1 MAFPQRFLD
10 ELIDRSDIVDLVS
23 SYVALTKKGGNY
35 FGLCPFHN
43 EKTGSFSVAPDKQIF
58 YCFGC
63 HKGGGALQFVMEI
76 ENLAFP
82 DAVRFLAKRANMEVP
97 EDDTGR
103 EESRRRQRV
112 LALNRDAARW
122 FYQNLSRPEGA
133 AVAAYLEKRK
143 ITPKT
148 ATNFGL
154 GASLDSWDAL
164 LAAMTEKGYTKTDL
178 LAAGLVVS
186 NQKGR
191 VYDKFRNRL
200 MFPVIDV
207 RGDVVAFGGRVL
219 DKSEPKY
226 MNTTETIVY
235 SKRRNLYG
243 INLAKKTKRPNFIL
257 CEGNIDVITL
267 HQAGFDNAVASM
279 GTALTTEQTKILS
292 RYTKELVLCFD
303 NDTAG
308 QMATQKN
315 IEMLKDSE
323 FAVRVLQLPRRL
335 SEGEYVKQDVDDFIK
350 FQGAAAFEAVLN
362 GSANQMDFRMD
373 AVAAKY
379 DLSDPEQKI
388 AYGGEISQLIA
399 SLSNAVERE
408 IYAGR
413 AAETAGIS
421 RTAMITEVERARGK
435 QRGRERR
442 TLQRENLNAAA
453 LRQPRDRTIRY
464 GDLRSAMAE
473 EGVIRLLLLDGALS
487 DQCRRLEP
495 EDFSSGFLGRMY
507 RLLREAWDGG
517 HPMTAAALLA
527 RCTAEETSH
536 LSRLIGIYPAFCR
549 SRKLLPT
556 RTRRWRTTYRL
567 YCAPQRSGGGS
578 RLRTPCRRLWRNLER
593 TKRKRVTE
601 ESGNDEKKGRA
612 DYGSGPHRG

>member
-10 ELIDRSDIVDLVS
+10 ELIDRSDIVDVVS
-23 SYVALTKKGGNY
+23 SYVALSRKGGNY

-43 EKTGSFSVAPDKQIF
+43 EKTGSFSVAPDKQIY

-63 HKGGGALQFVMEI
+63 HHGGGVIHFIMEI
-76 ENLAFP
+76 ENLDFP
-82 DAVRFLAKRANMEVP
+82 DAVRFLAKRANMDVP
-97 EDDTGR
+97 EDNTGL

-112 LALNRDAARW
+112 LAVNRDAARW
-122 FYQNLSRPEGA
+122 FYSNLSRPEGA

-143 ITPKT
+143 ISRKT
-148 ATNFGL
+148 AMDFGL
-154 GASLDSWDAL
+154 GASPDSWDAL
-164 LAAMTEKGYTKTDL
+164 LTAMGEKGYTKADL
-178 LAAGLVVS
+178 LAAGLAVS

-191 VYDKFRNRL
+191 IYDKFRNRL

-207 RGDVVAFGGRVL
+207 KGDVVAFGGRVL

-226 MNTTETIVY
+226 MNTTETMVY

-308 QMATQKN
+308 QLATQKN

-323 FAVRVLQLPRRL
+323 FTVRVLQLPRRL
-335 SEGEYVKQDVDDFIK
+335 VDGEYVKQDVDDFIK
-350 FQGAAAFEAVLN
+350 FQGAAAFEAILS
-362 GSANQMDFRMD
+362 GSAKQLDYRME

-379 DLSDPEQKI
+379 DLSDPDQKI
-388 AYGGEISQLIA
+388 AYGSEVSALIA

-408 IYAGR
+408 VYAGR

-421 RTAMITEVERARGK
+421 RTALLTEVERARRKK
-435 QRGRERR
+435 QGQERR
-442 TLQRENLNAAA
+442 TLQRENLNTAA

-464 GDLRSAMAE
+464 TDLRSAMAE
-473 EGVIRLLLLDGALS
+473 EGVIRLLLLDGTLADKCRELS
-487 DQCRRLEP
+487 QEA
-495 EDFSSGFLGRMY
+495 FSSPFLGRIY
-507 RLLREAWDGG
+507 RTLTEAWDEGQAL
-517 HPMTAAALLA
+517 TAASLA
-527 RCTAEETSH
+527 AHCTPEEMGH
-536 LSRLIGIYPAFCR
+536 LSGVLQRPESIANADRALEDYIQVIRR
-549 SRKLLPT
+549 SAEKRQGEEPDD
-556 RTRRWRTTYRL
+556 
-567 YCAPQRSGGGS
+567 P
-578 RLRTPCRRLWRNLER
+578 LRAAVEKN
-593 TKRKRVTE
+593 KADKK
-601 ESGNDEKKGRA
+601 KKGN
-612 DYGSGPHRG
+612 GGKHS

>member
-1 MAFPQRFLD
+1 MQTLVAFPQRFLD
-10 ELIDRSDIVDLVS
+10 ELVDRSDIVDVVS
-23 SYVALTKKGGNY
+23 SYVSLSKKGGNY

-43 EKTGSFSVAPDKQIF
+43 EKTGSFSVAPDKQIY

-63 HKGGGALQFVMEI
+63 HHGGGVIQFVMEI
-76 ENLAFP
+76 ENLDFP
-82 DAVRFLAKRANMEVP
+82 NAVRFLAKRANMEVP
-97 EDDTGR
+97 EDNTGL

-112 LALNRDAARW
+112 LAVNRDAARW
-122 FYQNLSRPEGA
+122 FYSNLSRPEGA
-133 AVAAYLEKRK
+133 AVAAYLERRK
-143 ITPKT
+143 ISRKT
-148 ATNFGL
+148 AMNFGL
-154 GASLDSWDAL
+154 GASLDQWDAL
-164 LAAMTEKGYTKTDL
+164 LNAMLEKGYTKADL

-191 VYDKFRNRL
+191 IYDKFRNRL

-207 RGDVVAFGGRVL
+207 KGDVVAFGGRVL

-303 NDTAG
+303 NDNAG
-308 QMATQKN
+308 QLATQKN
-315 IEMLKDSE
+315 IELLKDSE
-323 FAVRVLQLPRRL
+323 FNVRILQLPRRL
-335 SEGEYVKQDVDDFIK
+335 ADGEYVKQDVDDFIK
-350 FQGAAAFEAVLN
+350 FQGAVAFEAILN
-362 GSANQMDFRMD
+362 GSANQMDYRME
-373 AVAAKY
+373 AVASKY

-388 AYGGEISQLIA
+388 AYGGEVSALIA

-408 IYAGR
+408 VYAGR

-421 RTAMITEVERARGK
+421 RTAMLTEVERARRKKGS
-435 QRGRERR
+435 QERR

-464 GDLRSAMAE
+464 TDLRSAMAE
-473 EGVIRLLLLDGALS
+473 EGVVCLLLLDGALA
-487 DQCRRLEP
+487 DKCRDLPAEA
-495 EDFSSGFLGRMY
+495 FSSPFLGKLFA
-507 RLLREAWDGG
+507 LLTEAWSEGRT
-517 HPMTAAALLA
+517 MTAASLSAH
-527 RCTAEETSH
+527 CTPEEMSH
-536 LSRLIGIYPAFCR
+536 LSAILQRPESLANAERALEDYIQVILR
-549 SRKLLPT
+549 SAEKRQGERPGDPLLAAVEK
-556 RTRRWRTTYRL
+556 YK
-567 YCAPQRSGGGS
+567 Q
-578 RLRTPCRRLWRNLER
+578 
-593 TKRKRVTE
+593 
-601 ESGNDEKKGRA
+601 KKGN
-612 DYGSGPHRG
+612 GGKQS

>member
-10 ELIDRSDIVDLVS
+10 ELIDRSDIVDVVS
-23 SYVALTKKGGNY
+23 SYVALSRKGGNY

-43 EKTGSFSVAPDKQIF
+43 EKTGSFSVAPDKQIY

-63 HKGGGALQFVMEI
+63 HHGGGVIHFIMEI
-76 ENLAFP
+76 ENLDFP
-82 DAVRFLAKRANMEVP
+82 DAVRFLAKRANMDVP
-97 EDDTGR
+97 EDNTGL

-112 LALNRDAARW
+112 LAVNRDAARW
-122 FYQNLSRPEGA
+122 FYSNLSRPEGA

-143 ITPKT
+143 ISRKT
-148 ATNFGL
+148 AMDFGL
-154 GASLDSWDAL
+154 GASPDSWDAL
-164 LAAMTEKGYTKTDL
+164 LTAMGEKGYTKADL
-178 LAAGLVVS
+178 LAAGLAVS

-191 VYDKFRNRL
+191 IYDKFRNRL

-207 RGDVVAFGGRVL
+207 KGDVVAFGGRVL

-226 MNTTETIVY
+226 MNTTETMVY

-308 QMATQKN
+308 QLATQKN
-315 IEMLKDSE
+315 IELLKDSE
-323 FAVRVLQLPRRL
+323 FTVRVLQLPRRL
-335 SEGEYVKQDVDDFIK
+335 VDGEYVKQDVDDFIK
-350 FQGAAAFEAVLN
+350 FQGAAAFEAILS
-362 GSANQMDFRMD
+362 GSAKQLDYRME

-379 DLSDPEQKI
+379 DLSDPDQKI
-388 AYGGEISQLIA
+388 AYGSEVSALIA

-408 IYAGR
+408 VYAGR

-421 RTAMITEVERARGK
+421 RTAMLTEVERVRRKK
-435 QRGRERR
+435 QGQERR
-442 TLQRENLNAAA
+442 TLQRENLNTAA

-464 GDLRSAMAE
+464 TDLRSAMAE
-473 EGVIRLLLLDGALS
+473 EGVIRLLLLDGTLADKCRELS
-487 DQCRRLEP
+487 QEA
-495 EDFSSGFLGRMY
+495 FSSPFLGRIY
-507 RLLREAWDGG
+507 RTLTEAWDEGQAL
-517 HPMTAAALLA
+517 TAASLA
-527 RCTAEETSH
+527 AHCTPEEMGH
-536 LSRLIGIYPAFCR
+536 LSGVLQRPESIANADRALEDYIQVIRR
-549 SRKLLPT
+549 SAEKRQGEEPDD
-556 RTRRWRTTYRL
+556 
-567 YCAPQRSGGGS
+567 P
-578 RLRTPCRRLWRNLER
+578 LRAAVEKN
-593 TKRKRVTE
+593 KADKK
-601 ESGNDEKKGRA
+601 KKGN
-612 DYGSGPHRG
+612 GGKHS

>member
-10 ELIDRSDIVDLVS
+10 ELIDRSDIVDVVS
-23 SYVALTKKGGNY
+23 SYVALSRKGGNY

-43 EKTGSFSVAPDKQIF
+43 EKTGSFSVAPDKQIY

-63 HKGGGALQFVMEI
+63 HHGGGVIHFIMEI
-76 ENLAFP
+76 ENLDFP
-82 DAVRFLAKRANMEVP
+82 DAVRFLAKRANMDVP
-97 EDDTGR
+97 EDNTGL

-112 LALNRDAARW
+112 LAVNRDAARW
-122 FYQNLSRPEGA
+122 FYSNLSRPEGA

-143 ITPKT
+143 ISRKT
-148 ATNFGL
+148 AMDFGL
-154 GASLDSWDAL
+154 GASPDSWDAL
-164 LAAMTEKGYTKTDL
+164 LTAMGEKGYTKADL
-178 LAAGLVVS
+178 LAAGLAVS

-191 VYDKFRNRL
+191 IYDKFRNRL

-207 RGDVVAFGGRVL
+207 KGDVVAFGGRVL

-226 MNTTETIVY
+226 MNTTETMVY

-308 QMATQKN
+308 QLATQKN
-315 IEMLKDSE
+315 IELLKDSE
-323 FAVRVLQLPRRL
+323 FTVRVLQLPRRL
-335 SEGEYVKQDVDDFIK
+335 VDGEYVKQDVDDFIK
-350 FQGAAAFEAVLN
+350 FQGAAAFEAILS
-362 GSANQMDFRMD
+362 GSAKQLDYRME

-379 DLSDPEQKI
+379 DLSDPDQKI
-388 AYGGEISQLIA
+388 AYGSEVSALIA

-408 IYAGR
+408 VYAGR

-421 RTAMITEVERARGK
+421 RTAMLTEVERARRKK
-435 QRGRERR
+435 QGQERR
-442 TLQRENLNAAA
+442 TLQRENLNTAA

-464 GDLRSAMAE
+464 TDLRSAMAE
-473 EGVIRLLLLDGALS
+473 EGVIRLLLLDGTLADKCRELS
-487 DQCRRLEP
+487 QEA
-495 EDFSSGFLGRMY
+495 FSSPFLGRIY
-507 RLLREAWDGG
+507 RTLTEAWDEGQAL
-517 HPMTAAALLA
+517 TAASLA
-527 RCTAEETSH
+527 AHCTPEEMGH
-536 LSRLIGIYPAFCR
+536 LSGVLQRPESIANADRALEDYIQVIRR
-549 SRKLLPT
+549 SAEKRQGEEPDD
-556 RTRRWRTTYRL
+556 
-567 YCAPQRSGGGS
+567 P
-578 RLRTPCRRLWRNLER
+578 LRAAVEKN
-593 TKRKRVTE
+593 KADKK
-601 ESGNDEKKGRA
+601 KKGN
-612 DYGSGPHRG
+612 GGKHS

>member
-10 ELIDRSDIVDLVS
+10 ELIDRSDIVDVVS
-23 SYVALTKKGGNY
+23 SYVALNRKGGNY

-43 EKTGSFSVAPDKQIF
+43 EKTGSFSVAPDKQIY

-63 HKGGGALQFVMEI
+63 HHGGGVIHFIMEI
-76 ENLAFP
+76 ENLDFP
-82 DAVRFLAKRANMEVP
+82 DAVRFLAKRANMDVP
-97 EDDTGR
+97 EDSAGL

-112 LALNRDAARW
+112 LAVNRDAARW
-122 FYQNLSRPEGA
+122 FYSNLSRPEGA

-143 ITPKT
+143 ISRKT
-148 ATNFGL
+148 AMDFGL
-154 GASLDSWDAL
+154 GASPDSWDAL
-164 LAAMTEKGYTKTDL
+164 LTAMGEKGYTKADL
-178 LAAGLVVS
+178 LAAGLAVS

-191 VYDKFRNRL
+191 IYDKFRNRL

-207 RGDVVAFGGRVL
+207 KGDVVAFGGRVL

-226 MNTTETIVY
+226 MNTTETMVY

-308 QMATQKN
+308 QLATQKN

-323 FAVRVLQLPRRL
+323 FTVRVLQLPRRVVD
-335 SEGEYVKQDVDDFIK
+335 GEYVKQDVDDFIK
-350 FQGAAAFEAVLN
+350 FQGAAAFEAILS
-362 GSANQMDFRMD
+362 GSAKQLDYRME

-379 DLSDPEQKI
+379 DLSDPDQKI
-388 AYGGEISQLIA
+388 AYGSEVSALIA

-408 IYAGR
+408 VYAGR

-421 RTAMITEVERARGK
+421 RTAMLTEVERARRKK
-435 QRGRERR
+435 QGQERR
-442 TLQRENLNAAA
+442 TLQRENLNTAA

-464 GDLRSAMAE
+464 TDLRSAMAE
-473 EGVIRLLLLDGALS
+473 EGVIRLLLLDGTLADKCRELS
-487 DQCRRLEP
+487 QEA
-495 EDFSSGFLGRMY
+495 FSSPFLGRIY
-507 RLLREAWDGG
+507 RTLTEAWDEGQAL
-517 HPMTAAALLA
+517 TAASLA
-527 RCTAEETSH
+527 AHCTPEEMGH
-536 LSRLIGIYPAFCR
+536 LSGVLQRPESIANADRALEDYIQVIRR
-549 SRKLLPT
+549 SAEKRQGEEPDD
-556 RTRRWRTTYRL
+556 
-567 YCAPQRSGGGS
+567 P
-578 RLRTPCRRLWRNLER
+578 LRAAVEKN
-593 TKRKRVTE
+593 KADKK
-601 ESGNDEKKGRA
+601 KKGN
-612 DYGSGPHRG
+612 GGKHS

>member
-10 ELIDRSDIVDLVS
+10 ELIDRSDIVDVVS
-23 SYVALTKKGGNY
+23 SYVALSRKGGNY

-43 EKTGSFSVAPDKQIF
+43 EKTGSFSVAPDKQIY

-63 HKGGGALQFVMEI
+63 HHGGGVIHFIMEI
-76 ENLAFP
+76 ENLDFP
-82 DAVRFLAKRANMEVP
+82 DAVRFLAKRANMDVP
-97 EDDTGR
+97 EDNTGL

-112 LALNRDAARW
+112 LAVNRDAARW
-122 FYQNLSRPEGA
+122 FYSNLSRPEGA

-143 ITPKT
+143 ISRKT
-148 ATNFGL
+148 AMDFGL
-154 GASLDSWDAL
+154 GASPDSWDAL
-164 LAAMTEKGYTKTDL
+164 LTAMGEKGYTKADL
-178 LAAGLVVS
+178 LAAGLAVS

-191 VYDKFRNRL
+191 IYDKFRNRL

-207 RGDVVAFGGRVL
+207 KGDVVAFGGRVL

-226 MNTTETIVY
+226 MNTTETMVY

-308 QMATQKN
+308 QLATQKN
-315 IEMLKDSE
+315 IELLKDSE
-323 FAVRVLQLPRRL
+323 FTVRVLQLPRRL
-335 SEGEYVKQDVDDFIK
+335 VDGEYVKQDVDDFIK
-350 FQGAAAFEAVLN
+350 IQGAAAFEAILS
-362 GSANQMDFRMD
+362 GSAKQLDYRME

-379 DLSDPEQKI
+379 DLSDPDQKI
-388 AYGGEISQLIA
+388 AYGSEVSALIA

-408 IYAGR
+408 VYAGR

-421 RTAMITEVERARGK
+421 RTAMLTEVERARRKK
-435 QRGRERR
+435 QGQERR
-442 TLQRENLNAAA
+442 TLQRENLNTAA

-464 GDLRSAMAE
+464 TDLRSAMAE
-473 EGVIRLLLLDGALS
+473 EGVIRLLLLDGTLADKCRELS
-487 DQCRRLEP
+487 QEA
-495 EDFSSGFLGRMY
+495 FSSPFLGRIY
-507 RLLREAWDGG
+507 RTLTEAWDEGQAL
-517 HPMTAAALLA
+517 TAASLA
-527 RCTAEETSH
+527 AHCTPEEMSH
-536 LSRLIGIYPAFCR
+536 LSGVLQKPESIANADRALEDYIQVIRHSAEKRQGEEPDD
-549 SRKLLPT
+549 P
-556 RTRRWRTTYRL
+556 
-567 YCAPQRSGGGS
+567 
-578 RLRTPCRRLWRNLER
+578 LRAAVEKN
-593 TKRKRVTE
+593 KADKK
-601 ESGNDEKKGRA
+601 KKGN
-612 DYGSGPHRG
+612 GGKHS

>member
-10 ELIDRSDIVDLVS
+10 ELIDRSDIVDVVS
-23 SYVALTKKGGNY
+23 SYVALSRKGSSY

-43 EKTGSFSVAPDKQIF
+43 EKTGSFSVAPDKQIY

-63 HKGGGALQFVMEI
+63 HHGGGVIHFIMEI
-76 ENLAFP
+76 ENLDFP

-97 EDDTGR
+97 EDSAGL

-112 LALNRDAARW
+112 LAVNRDAARW

-143 ITPKT
+143 ISRKT
-148 ATNFGL
+148 AMDFGL

-164 LAAMTEKGYTKTDL
+164 LTAMGEKGYTKADL

-191 VYDKFRNRL
+191 IYDKFRNRL

-207 RGDVVAFGGRVL
+207 KGDVVAFGGRVL

-308 QMATQKN
+308 QLATQKN
-315 IEMLKDSE
+315 IELLKDSE
-323 FAVRVLQLPRRL
+323 FNVRILQLPRRL
-335 SEGEYVKQDVDDFIK
+335 VDGEYIKQDVDDFIK
-350 FQGAAAFEAVLN
+350 FQGAAAFEAILN
-362 GSANQMDFRMD
+362 GSANQMDYRME

-388 AYGGEISQLIA
+388 AYGGEISALIA

-408 IYAGR
+408 VYAGR

-421 RTAMITEVERARGK
+421 RTAMLTEVERARKK
-435 QRGRERR
+435 QRGQERR
-442 TLQRENLNAAA
+442 TLQRENLNTAA

-464 GDLRSAMAE
+464 EDLRSAMAE
-473 EGVIRLLLLDGALS
+473 EGIIRLLLLDGTLA
-487 DQCRRLEP
+487 DKCRGLNP
-495 EDFSSGFLGRMY
+495 EDFSSPFLGRMY
-507 RLLREAWDGG
+507 RLLMEARDEGRAL
-517 HPMTAAALLA
+517 TAAALAA
-527 RCTAEETSH
+527 RCTPEEMSH
-536 LSRLIGIYPAFCR
+536 LSGVLQKPESLAHADKALEDYIQIIRR
-549 SRKLLPT
+549 SAEKRQGETPDDPLLAAVEKYKADKQRKGN
-556 RTRRWRTTYRL
+556 
-567 YCAPQRSGGGS
+567 GGKQS
-578 RLRTPCRRLWRNLER
+578 
-593 TKRKRVTE
+593 
-601 ESGNDEKKGRA
+601 
-612 DYGSGPHRG
+612 

>member
-10 ELIDRSDIVDLVS
+10 ELVDRSDIVDVVS
-23 SYVALTKKGGNY
+23 SYVSLSKKGGNY

-43 EKTGSFSVAPDKQIF
+43 EKTGSFSVAPDKQIY

-63 HKGGGALQFVMEI
+63 HHGGGVIQFVMEI
-76 ENLAFP
+76 ENLDFP
-82 DAVRFLAKRANMEVP
+82 NAVRFLAKRANMEVP
-97 EDDTGR
+97 EDNTGL

-112 LALNRDAARW
+112 LAVNRDAARW
-122 FYQNLSRPEGA
+122 FYSNLSRPEGA
-133 AVAAYLEKRK
+133 AVAAYLERRK
-143 ITPKT
+143 ISRKT
-148 ATNFGL
+148 AMNFGL
-154 GASLDSWDAL
+154 GASLDQWDAL
-164 LAAMTEKGYTKTDL
+164 LNAMLEKGYTKADL

-191 VYDKFRNRL
+191 IYDKFRNRL

-207 RGDVVAFGGRVL
+207 KGDVVAFGGRVL

-303 NDTAG
+303 NDNAG
-308 QMATQKN
+308 QLATQKN
-315 IEMLKDSE
+315 IELLKDSE
-323 FAVRVLQLPRRL
+323 FNVRILQLPRRL
-335 SEGEYVKQDVDDFIK
+335 ADGEYVKQDVDDFIK
-350 FQGAAAFEAVLN
+350 FQGAAAFEAILS
-362 GSANQMDFRMD
+362 GSANQMDYRME

-388 AYGGEISQLIA
+388 AYGGEVSALIA

-408 IYAGR
+408 VYAGR

-421 RTAMITEVERARGK
+421 RTAMLTEVERARRKKGS
-435 QRGRERR
+435 QERR

-464 GDLRSAMAE
+464 ADLRSAMAE
-473 EGVIRLLLLDGALS
+473 EGVVCLLLLDGALA
-487 DQCRRLEP
+487 DKCRDLPAEA
-495 EDFSSGFLGRMY
+495 FSSPFLGKLFA
-507 RLLREAWDGG
+507 LLTEAWSEGRT
-517 HPMTAAALLA
+517 MTAASLSAH
-527 RCTAEETSH
+527 CTPEEMSH
-536 LSRLIGIYPAFCR
+536 LSAILQRPESLANAERALEDYIQVILR
-549 SRKLLPT
+549 SAEKRQGERPGDPLLAAVEK
-556 RTRRWRTTYRL
+556 YK
-567 YCAPQRSGGGS
+567 Q
-578 RLRTPCRRLWRNLER
+578 
-593 TKRKRVTE
+593 
-601 ESGNDEKKGRA
+601 KKGN
-612 DYGSGPHRG
+612 GGKQS